1 MAKEKKKHP
10 LLKGLLG
17 TAAAG
22 TAAYAAASYYA
33 FRGIFDQNH
42 TLLKVNM
49 ENITAGRQR
58 YAEWFALTG
67 HDELF
72 TEAYDGL
79 KLHALLLRQYPED
92 HRWFVPVHGYLSSSL
107 DMLGYIYEAHR
118 RGYNVLA
125 PDLRACG
132 LSEGKYTGLGWPEH
146 YDLVTWISKII
157 QIDPQAEIM
166 LLGASLGG
174 TVVMNTIGDYLP
186 ANVKCAVD
194 DSGFSDLR
202 EVLLYHIEKLTGL
215 NGEYIMPGLD
225 LLVRQNLHY
234 AMQEVSTKRQLKQS
248 RIPLMIIHGE
258 NDTIVP
264 VRMGYDCYYATNAP
278 KELWVVPECGHV
290 QASGQPEYFE
300 KIFAFADRHM
310 DTVKTAEAEA
320 LKAE

>member
-22 TAAYAAASYYA
+22 TAAYAGASYYV

-42 TLLKVNM
+42 TLLKVNL
-49 ENITAGRQR
+49 EDISAGRQR
-58 YAEWFALTG
+58 YAEWFAETG
-67 HDELF
+67 HEELF

-79 KLHALLLRQYPED
+79 KLHAILLRHYPED

-107 DMLGYIYEAHR
+107 DMLGFIYEAHR
-118 RGYNVLA
+118 RGYNVMA

-132 LSEGKYTGLGWPEH
+132 LSEGKYTGMGWPEH

-174 TVVMNTIGDYLP
+174 TVVMNTSGDYLP

>member
-22 TAAYAAASYYA
+22 TAAYAGASYYV

-42 TLLKVNM
+42 TLLKVNL
-49 ENITAGRQR
+49 EDISAGRQR
-58 YAEWFALTG
+58 YAEWFAATG
-67 HDELF
+67 HEELF

-79 KLHALLLRQYPED
+79 KLHAILLRHYPED

-107 DMLGYIYEAHR
+107 DMLGFIYEAHR

-132 LSEGKYTGLGWPEH
+132 LSEGKYTGMGWPEH

-225 LLVRQNLHY
+225 LLVRQNLHF

-264 VRMGYDCYYATNAP
+264 VRMGYDCYYATNAS

-310 DTVKTAEAEA
+310 NTVKTAEAEA
-320 LKAE
+320 LKAD

>member
-22 TAAYAAASYYA
+22 TAAYAGASYYV

-42 TLLKVNM
+42 TLLKVNL
-49 ENITAGRQR
+49 EDISAGRQR
-58 YAEWFALTG
+58 YAEWFAETG
-67 HDELF
+67 HEELF

-79 KLHALLLRQYPED
+79 KLHAILLRHYPED

-107 DMLGYIYEAHR
+107 DMLGFIYETHR

-132 LSEGKYTGLGWPEH
+132 LSEGKYTGMGWPEH

-194 DSGFSDLR
+194 DSGFSDLK

-225 LLVRQNLHY
+225 LLVRKNLHY

-310 DTVKTAEAEA
+310 DTVKTA
-320 LKAE
+320 KAE

>member
-22 TAAYAAASYYA
+22 TAAYAGASYYV

-42 TLLKVNM
+42 TLLKVNL
-49 ENITAGRQR
+49 EDISAGRQR
-58 YAEWFALTG
+58 YAEWFAETG
-67 HDELF
+67 HEELF

-79 KLHALLLRQYPED
+79 KLHAILLRHYPED

-107 DMLGYIYEAHR
+107 DMLGFIYEAHR

-132 LSEGKYTGLGWPEH
+132 LSEGKYTGMGWPEH

-215 NGEYIMPGLD
+215 NGEYIMTGLD

-264 VRMGYDCYYATNAP
+264 VRMGYDCYYATNSP

-310 DTVKTAEAEA
+310 NTVKTAEAE
-320 LKAE
+320 